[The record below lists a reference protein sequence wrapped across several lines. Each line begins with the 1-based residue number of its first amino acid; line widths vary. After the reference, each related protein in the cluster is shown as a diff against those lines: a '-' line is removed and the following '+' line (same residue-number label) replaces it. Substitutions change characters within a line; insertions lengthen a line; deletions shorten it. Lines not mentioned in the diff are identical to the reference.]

1 LNNTGDKPQINAMMN
16 AKYVGRTAVPPL
28 LYRIACDSIPPHAL
42 FPNAVGIVIS
52 TLLLKTIINIRYEEN
67 KDYII
72 FKNGLVFG
80 G

>member
-1 LNNTGDKPQINAMMN
+1 MMN
-16 AKYVGRTAVPPL
+16 AKYVGGGGSALPPL
-28 LYRIACDSIPPHAL
+28 LYRIASDSIPPHA
-42 FPNAVGIVIS
+42 VGTAIS